1 MTLLLIL
8 TLTLAV
14 TTLTVLY
21 IYPIV
26 IRIITKKKVK
36 VNQTNESDKEHDY
49 KQLIDCVPLTVTGV
63 AVCIAL
69 TVIHIFGS
77 VNGHQY
83 ADEVLISGTYNIIA
97 PLPNDVI
104 SVLMLIAGM
113 SFSVIISTKRFPK
126 SMKNDKKQRWEMISA
141 AVISVNIIY
150 VCCNYL
156 PYMLAAFIQN
166 PLITVFTYTMGVLF
180 IVCFYLICLEVW
192 CLYKLLKN
200 KKYKKS
206 IKVKKFLD
214 TLLFCCMGWGIAFS
228 FIILIFLITSI
239 ITLGRLDDFEEL
251 KSLVPSLL
259 IAAFGLVLL
268 KPTYNYVTN
277 KIRVDDRNGEPASQE
292 ENSAGNKQ
300 NLPITDNQIPSTTN
314 D

>member
-1 MTLLLIL
+1 MTLILII

-14 TTLTVLY
+14 SPLTVIY
-21 IYPIV
+21 IYPML

-36 VNQTNESDKEHDY
+36 VNQINESDKEHDY

-69 TVIHIFGS
+69 AVIHIFGS
-77 VNGHQY
+77 IHFYQY
-83 ADEVLISGTYNIIA
+83 ADEVLIGGTYHIIA
-97 PLPNDVI
+97 PLPNEVF
-104 SVLMLIAGM
+104 SVLTLIAGM
-113 SFSVIISTKRFPK
+113 SFSVIISTRRFSK
-126 SMKNDKKQRWEMISA
+126 SKKNDKKQWWEMITA

-156 PYMLAAFIQN
+156 PFMLAAFIQS

-180 IVCFYLICLEVW
+180 IICFYLICLGAW
-192 CLYKLLKN
+192 RLYKLLKN

-206 IKVKKFLD
+206 NKVEKFLD

-228 FIILIFLITSI
+228 VIILIFLII
-239 ITLGRLDDFEEL
+239 YVVTLGKFDDFEEL
-251 KSLVPSLL
+251 KSLAPSLL

-277 KIRVDDRNGEPASQE
+277 KIRVDDRSGEPASQE

-300 NLPITDNQIPSTTN
+300 SLPITDKQIPSTTN